1 MNKKLYLCQFN
12 MEKRRHIL
20 AIINPVSG
28 TGHKEKIPR
37 LLDTVIDHDLNDVSI
52 VMSEYAGHA
61 HEIAE
66 MAVAEGIDIVVAIG
80 GDGTVNEVGSALC
93 GTDTALAIVPCGSGN
108 GLARHLRIS
117 MNASRAL
124 QVLNNGVVGQ
134 FDYCTVNKRPFFCTC
149 GMGFD
154 ATVSNKFANE
164 GTRGFITYIKTA
176 LSEYLKYKPQEYF
189 IDIDGKKM
197 HEKAFVIACCNAAQY
212 GNNAFIAPRA
222 TMQDGLIDIT
232 VMSPFSVAHCPIIG
246 ARLFLRQLGHDHHVS
261 IYRGKRIVI
270 ERRHDDVMHVD
281 GDPVMMPARLVLEN
295 VSKGIKIMVPPTLPD
310 DV

>member
-1 MNKKLYLCQFN
+1 ME
-12 MEKRRHIL
+12 EKRRHIL

-28 TGHKEKIPR
+28 TGSKDKIPR
-37 LLDTVIDHDLNDVSI
+37 LIDTVVDHDNNDVSI

-61 HEIAE
+61 HEIAA
-66 MAVAEGIDIVVAIG
+66 MAASQGIDVVVAIG

-93 GTDTALAIVPCGSGN
+93 GTDTALAIIPCGSGN

-124 QVLNNGVVGQ
+124 QVLNNGVVGK
-134 FDYCTVNKRPFFCTC
+134 FDYCTINGKPFFCTC

-154 ATVSNKFANE
+154 AAVSNKFSNE

-176 LSEYLKYKPQEYF
+176 LTEYIKYKPQEYL
-189 IDIDGKKM
+189 IDIDGAKLR
-197 HEKAFVIACCNAAQY
+197 EKAFVIACCNAAQY
-212 GNNAFIAPRA
+212 GNNAYIAPRA
-222 TMQDGLIDIT
+222 TMQDGLIDVT
-232 VMSPFSVAHCPIIG
+232 VMHPFNFVKSPIIG

-261 IYRGKRIVI
+261 IYRGKRVVI
-270 ERRHDDVMHVD
+270 ERQRDDVIHID
-281 GDPVMMPARLVLEN
+281 GDPLTMPARVVIEN
-295 VSKGIKIMVPPTLPD
+295 VSRGIHILVPPTLPD

>member
-1 MNKKLYLCQFN
+1 
-12 MEKRRHIL
+12 MEKRKHIL

-28 TGHKEKIPR
+28 VGSKDKIPR
-37 LLDTVIDHDLNDVSI
+37 LIETVVDNEKNDVSI

-66 MAVAEGIDIVVAIG
+66 MAVAEGIDVVVAIG

-134 FDYCTVNKRPFFCTC
+134 FDYCTMNGQPFFCTC

-154 ATVSNKFANE
+154 AAVSDKFSNE
-164 GTRGFITYIKTA
+164 GTRGFITYIKAA
-176 LSEYLKYKPQEYF
+176 LSEYLKYKPQEYL
-189 IDIDGKKM
+189 IDIDGTKM
-197 HEKAFVIACCNAAQY
+197 RERAFVIACCNAAQY
-212 GNNAFIAPRA
+212 GNNAYIAPRA
-222 TMQDGLIDIT
+222 TMQDGLIDVT
-232 VMSPFSVAHCPIIG
+232 VMSPFGMAHCPIIG
-246 ARLFLRQLGHDHHVS
+246 ARLFLRQLGKDSHVS

-270 ERRHDDVMHVD
+270 ERSHDDVIHMD
-281 GDPVMMPARLVLEN
+281 GDPIKAPARLVFEIVN
-295 VSKGIKIMVPPTLPD
+295 KGIHILVPPTLPD

>member
-1 MNKKLYLCQFN
+1 ME
-12 MEKRRHIL
+12 EKRRHIL

-28 TGHKEKIPR
+28 TGSKDKIPR
-37 LLDTVIDHDLNDVSI
+37 LIDTVVDQEKNDVSI

-61 HEIAE
+61 HEIATQ
-66 MAVAEGIDIVVAIG
+66 AVNDGIEIVIAIG

-93 GTDTALAIVPCGSGN
+93 GTDTALAIVPSGSGN

-134 FDYCTVNKRPFFCTC
+134 FDYCRINDRPFFCTC

-154 ATVSNKFANE
+154 AAVSYKFSNE

-176 LSEYLKYKPQEYF
+176 LSEYIKYQPQDYV
-189 IDIDGKKM
+189 INIDGTELK
-197 HEKAFVIACCNAAQY
+197 EKAFVIACCNAAQY
-212 GNNAFIAPRA
+212 GNNAYIAPRA
-222 TMQDGLIDIT
+222 TMQDGLIDVT
-232 VMSPFSVAHCPIIG
+232 VMHPFNMIESPLIG
-246 ARLFLRQLGHDHHVS
+246 ARLFLRQLNHDNHVS
-261 IYRGKRIVI
+261 IYRGKHVII
-270 ERRHDDVMHVD
+270 ERNQDDIVHID
-281 GDPVMMPARLVLEN
+281 GDPLVMPARVEIEN
-295 VSKGIKIMVPPTLPD
+295 VSRGIHILVPPSLPD

>member
-1 MNKKLYLCQFN
+1 MT
-12 MEKRRHIL
+12 KRRHIL

-28 TGHKEKIPR
+28 TGSKDKIPR
-37 LLDTVIDHDLNDVSI
+37 LIDTVVDQEKNDVSI

-61 HEIAE
+61 REIATQ
-66 MAVAEGIDIVVAIG
+66 AVNDGIEIVIAIG

-93 GTDTALAIVPCGSGN
+93 GTDTALAIGPSGSGN

-134 FDYCTVNKRPFFCTC
+134 FDYCRINDRPFFCTC

-154 ATVSNKFANE
+154 AAVSYKFSNE

-176 LSEYLKYKPQEYF
+176 LSEYIKYQPQDYV
-189 IDIDGKKM
+189 INIDGTELK
-197 HEKAFVIACCNAAQY
+197 EKAFVIACCNAAQY
-212 GNNAFIAPRA
+212 GNNAYIAPRA
-222 TMQDGLIDIT
+222 TMQDGLIDVT
-232 VMSPFSVAHCPIIG
+232 VMHPFNMIESPLIG
-246 ARLFLRQLGHDHHVS
+246 ARLFLRQLNHDNHVS
-261 IYRGKRIVI
+261 IYRGKHVII
-270 ERRHDDVMHVD
+270 ERNQDDIVHID
-281 GDPVMMPARLVLEN
+281 GDPLVMPARVEIEN
-295 VSKGIKIMVPPTLPD
+295 VSRGIHILVPPSLPD